1 VLPELFLLFFP
12 PFLLWV
18 WPLGAAFLVVAGLS
32 VEAGVPVVPWAIESV
47 APSNMANA
55 IVSSFFMQSPSVE
68 VSFYKQSDSGGYWRY
83 CTRESRK
90 RKKRPAMRPL
100 VDRLFRKLFRRWSC
114 GVASALLGFFCGF
127 FRMAM
132 FLRFCGASLCGIS
145 AACRWGGAACLSKA
159 HGGTKYQCASDCE

>member
-68 VSFYKQSDSGGYWRY
+68 VSFISNQILGDIGVIV
-83 CTRESRK
+83 RESRAK
-90 RKKRPAMRPL
+90 EKSGL
-100 VDRLFRKLFRRWSC
+100 
-114 GVASALLGFFCGF
+114 
-127 FRMAM
+127 
-132 FLRFCGASLCGIS
+132 
-145 AACRWGGAACLSKA
+145 
-159 HGGTKYQCASDCE
+159 Q